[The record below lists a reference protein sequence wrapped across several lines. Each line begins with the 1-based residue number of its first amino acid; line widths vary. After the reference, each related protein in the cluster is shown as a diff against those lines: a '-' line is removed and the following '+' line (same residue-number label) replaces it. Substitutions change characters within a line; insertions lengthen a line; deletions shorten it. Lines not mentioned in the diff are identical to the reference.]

1 MNNDRI
7 QAKFTNWLDT
17 LAYRTKLNYIRNEK
31 KYSGMVSIDEMSE
44 DRLEQ
49 KEFHVEFEF
58 SAEGEFNFESEWL
71 EKAFSELSE
80 HCKEI
85 LTMLFVQGKS
95 TTEIAAHFNC
105 TVRNIN
111 WHKEKAFEIIRNRG
125 ENK

>member
-17 LAYRTKLNYIRNEK
+17 LAYRTKLNYIRGEK
-31 KYSGMVSIDEMSE
+31 KYSGMVSIDEMPE

-58 SAEGEFNFESEWL
+58 AAEGEFNFESEWL
-71 EKAFSELSE
+71 EKAFSQLSDS
-80 HCKEI
+80 CREI
-85 LTMLFVQGKS
+85 LTMLFVHGKT
-95 TTEIAAHFNC
+95 TTEIAAYFNC
-105 TVRNIN
+105 SIRYIN
-111 WHKEKAFEIIRNRG
+111 KQKAKAFNIIKKQG